1 MCFLTSYERIAAS
14 KSAVFCDILSSYPD
28 RMPTPHRQSPASR
41 PAAPAI
47 IVPDPGE
54 AVAAPHP
61 HLWAAKRPPA
71 RFGAPAAAARIAV
84 SPVRA
89 RAAATPPAA
98 SPPESRRFP
107 APRHDLRSDEHTS

>member
-1 MCFLTSYERIAAS
+1 MIAWFFLTSYERISAS

-61 HLWAAKRPPA
+61 HLWAASRPPP
-71 RFGAPAAAARIAV
+71 RFGAHAAAARIAV
-84 SPVRA
+84 SA
-89 RAAATPPAA
+89 RQSVVPGR
-98 SPPESRRFP
+98 SVSVGV
-107 APRHDLRSDEHTS
+107 DL